1 MSPLPNRKRHREAN
15 PAPDSRARHPLS
27 QKYSQFSA
35 ATCYRGRQ
43 RTVGRARL
51 ALAVWTGY
59 LCPIYSR
66 VPSLLGQRPMR
77 HERDQRQ
84 VSGYRTSPPRVSS
97 DGRTRTYNL
106 AVNSRLRCLLRH
118 AGIMKTLCSS
128 RSVRPEGI
136 EPTSPA

>member
-1 MSPLPNRKRHREAN
+1 M
-15 PAPDSRARHPLS
+15 
-27 QKYSQFSA
+27 
-35 ATCYRGRQ
+35 
-43 RTVGRARL
+43 GRARL
-51 ALAVWTGY
+51 ALAVWAGY
-59 LCPIYSR
+59 LCLIYSQ

-77 HERDQRQ
+77 RERDQRQ
-84 VSGYRTSPPRVSS
+84 VSGYRTNPPRVSS

-118 AGIMKTLCSS
+118 AGMMKTLCSS